1 MDVKSYFSLPRLPF
15 NRFQVQFFKEMIDFK
30 GEQLS
35 VAPDE
40 NGMNKES
47 IIFRLSSNYSV
58 KLFQKVS
65 ATFVYLPQK
74 GEPIIVSQIH

>member
-15 NRFQVQFFKEMIDFK
+15 NRLQVQFFKEVIDFK

-40 NGMNKES
+40 NGMNVES
-47 IIFRLSSNYSV
+47 IIF
-58 KLFQKVS
+58 
-65 ATFVYLPQK
+65 
-74 GEPIIVSQIH
+74 